1 MTKMHRH
8 SQPSTNMKKQLFTL
22 AFIGAAF
29 IGCTKSDEHDHAA
42 GNHHHDSVAA
52 STTQH
57 NDMSGASMETRMQT
71 MNSEMV
77 QHLGPADADYDH
89 RFIDMMIP
97 HHEGA
102 VMMAKDALQKSQ
114 RPEIKKMAE
123 EMIAAQEKE
132 IAQLKAWGE
141 EWYHKH

>member
-1 MTKMHRH
+1 
-8 SQPSTNMKKQLFTL
+8 
-22 AFIGAAF
+22 
-29 IGCTKSDEHDHAA
+29 
-42 GNHHHDSVAA
+42 
-52 STTQH
+52 
-57 NDMSGASMETRMQT
+57 MSGGTMEERMQT
-71 MNSEMV
+71 MNAQMV

-102 VMMAKDALQKSQ
+102 IAMAKDALQKSQ

-123 EMIAAQEKE
+123 EMITAQEKE

-141 EWYHKH
+141 AWYHKH

>member
-1 MTKMHRH
+1 MKTTFAILSLALGSLVGCGKSETSDEAASSHTDTAMHTT
-8 SQPSTNMKKQLFTL
+8 SQQPST
-22 AFIGAAF
+22 
-29 IGCTKSDEHDHAA
+29 H
-42 GNHHHDSVAA
+42 
-52 STTQH
+52 
-57 NDMSGASMETRMQT
+57 SGMTSGSMEEQMRT
-71 MNSEMV
+71 MNAQMV

-102 VMMAKDALQKSQ
+102 IMMAKDALQKSQ
-114 RPEIKKMAE
+114 RPEIKKLAE
-123 EMIAAQEKE
+123 EIIAAQEKE